1 MQILL
6 VGPAQDNYIAIP
18 DGSGVFVIG
27 ALAPLYVD
35 TSGTVYLAQDLI
47 TQVGQ
52 LMAGSIGRSFGKAL
66 CRYSCSVKQHERV
79 IVQSWITG
87 FILC

>member
-6 VGPAQDNYIAIP
+6 VSPSQDNYIAIP

-52 LMAGSIGRSFGKAL
+52 LTAGSIGRSFGKPL
-66 CRYSCSVKQHERV
+66 CASIPV
-79 IVQSWITG
+79 
-87 FILC
+87 L